1 MGSDE
6 EKKVA
11 LVPDSAVSKPQKK
24 LEAGQIHITVIKARD
39 IEKKGNFGKAD
50 PYVKITLGNQK
61 AKSATVKNNH
71 NPEWNFEAIFEID
84 ENISEGVNIAVFDD
98 DFGKDDSL
106 GNKTLDIHSIQEH
119 RQMLNQWIPLE
130 NCKSGEV
137 LLSAEFLPHGSVQK
151 SKGIESKPDSTKEVL
166 KQIEPTVKDTV
177 EVKVQDSTITKEI
190 VEEYETAKIPEKVFV
205 SETKEKTQ
213 VIVKDLNVTESV
225 VTSPTPTKL
234 FEAGQLLLTVFKARD
249 IEKKGN
255 FGKADPYVKITLDK
269 QKAKSATVK
278 NNHNPEWN
286 FKAAFDINE
295 STTENI
301 TIAVFDDDFGKDDS
315 LGNAIVDISKVQ
327 EQKRLLNQWIPLK
340 KCKSGEVL
348 ISAEFIPQA
357 LVQKEKELEPLK
369 TIEKNEDIKQIKE
382 ITKQEIHLESSKE
395 EVLIT
400 KNTESKIVQE
410 KGAQGLKEVLN
421 KKSKV
426 SSEIS
431 ASSDD
436 STEVVTQKSKALE
449 PGQIKITVHKARDIE
464 KRGMFGKADPYVILT
479 HGDQKAKSKTI
490 KNNYNPEW
498 DFTAKFDIKQE
509 ATEGITISVFDND
522 IGKDDALG
530 QKILDISALQEYQ
543 NLKNQWIPLENCKT
557 GEVLISAEFVPLALV
572 EKSIKVEKSLDSTPV
587 KEATKE
593 SKAHP
598 KDTEDD
604 KLKDSK
610 LKQPTITENEKTIGL
625 DSYEE
630 TLQGIDL
637 HRKEIVEVKV
647 QDLSA
652 IGQDVKESKVSKT
665 PESEIDT
672 TIFT

>member
-1 MGSDE
+1 MGIEPTVKETVEVKVEDSTIERQTEIRKQEIHLEEQKEEVLIKKEGQIKIVKEKGAKGLKDLLNKDNKVSSEISVSSDDSTEVGTQNPQAIEPGQIKITVHKARDIEKRGMFGKADPYVIMTHKDQKAKSKTIKNNYNPEWDFTAKFDIKKEVTEGITISVFDDDIGKDDALGQKILDISAIIKSQHKKNQWIPLENCKTGEVLISAEFVPLALVEKSTEVEKSLDSTPVKEATKESKADPKNTEDAKRKDPKYIEASKEAELKPTERIIETKDSKVVTTIVQQSDE

-11 LVPDSAVSKPQKK
+11 LVLDSAVSKPQKK

-50 PYVKITLGNQK
+50 PYVKMTLGNQK

-71 NPEWNFEAIFEID
+71 NPEFNFEATFKID
-84 ENISEGVNIAVFDD
+84 ENTSEGANIAVFDD

-106 GNKTLDIHSIQEH
+106 GSKTLDIHSIQEH

-151 SKGIESKPDSTKEVL
+151 SKGIESTVKPDSTKEVL

-190 VEEYETAKIPEKVFV
+190 VEESETAKIPEKDFV

-213 VIVKDLNVTESV
+213 VIVKDSNVTESV
-225 VTSPTPTKL
+225 VTSPTPKKT

-255 FGKADPYVKITLDK
+255 FGKADPYVQITLDK

-327 EQKRLLNQWIPLK
+327 EQKQLLNQWIPLE

-357 LVQKEKELEPLK
+357 
-369 TIEKNEDIKQIKE
+369 
-382 ITKQEIHLESSKE
+382 H
-395 EVLIT
+395 
-400 KNTESKIVQE
+400 
-410 KGAQGLKEVLN
+410 
-421 KKSKV
+421 
-426 SSEIS
+426 
-431 ASSDD
+431 
-436 STEVVTQKSKALE
+436 
-449 PGQIKITVHKARDIE
+449 
-464 KRGMFGKADPYVILT
+464 
-479 HGDQKAKSKTI
+479 
-490 KNNYNPEW
+490 
-498 DFTAKFDIKQE
+498 
-509 ATEGITISVFDND
+509 
-522 IGKDDALG
+522 
-530 QKILDISALQEYQ
+530 
-543 NLKNQWIPLENCKT
+543 
-557 GEVLISAEFVPLALV
+557 
-572 EKSIKVEKSLDSTPV
+572 
-587 KEATKE
+587 
-593 SKAHP
+593 
-598 KDTEDD
+598 
-604 KLKDSK
+604 
-610 LKQPTITENEKTIGL
+610 
-625 DSYEE
+625 
-630 TLQGIDL
+630 
-637 HRKEIVEVKV
+637 
-647 QDLSA
+647 
-652 IGQDVKESKVSKT
+652 
-665 PESEIDT
+665 
-672 TIFT
+672 